1 MLDAN
6 NRIFFF
12 FFCVCW
18 GGNKGVGGGGLSST
32 PTRPLELILL
42 CFQDKKLYQS
52 NMFKEILRKKTKK
65 YMKTLKD

>member
-12 FFCVCW
+12 SFVCV
-18 GGNKGVGGGGLSST
+18 GAGIKGGGGLSST

-65 YMKTLKD
+65 YMTALKD